1 MTKGNNKKQFYNTI
15 EDQIQYLYPEQSDE
29 FSWDPEASSKEITF
43 SKDFKH
49 AFLYEANYYFRTI
62 TSNRPFF
69 NGVHYWEIIA
79 DARTEH
85 ELKIGVT
92 AQKTFNVN

>member
-1 MTKGNNKKQFYNTI
+1 MVHDCI
-15 EDQIQYLYPEQSDE
+15 EDQLELRFPELNNE
-29 FSWDPEASSKEITF
+29 FSWDPEASSQEINF
-43 SKDFKH
+43 SMDCRH
-49 AFLYEANYYFRTI
+49 AFLYETNYYFRTI

-69 NGVHYWEIIA
+69 GGVHYWEIIA

-92 AQKTFNVN
+92 A